1 MYKSQYYQNING
13 EIPFKDWLDKLKKK
27 DRTAASKIDTRIDRA
42 ESGNFGDHK
51 FERDGV
57 WELRIDYGPG
67 YRVYYSIENGQIV
80 LLLIGGIKKTQT
92 TDLEN
97 AVEYLKD
104 FKARAKQDGNN

>member
-1 MYKSQYYQNING
+1 M
-13 EIPFKDWLDKLKKK
+13 DKLKKR
-27 DRTAASKIDTRIDRA
+27 DRLAASKIDTRIDRA

-67 YRVYYSIENGQIV
+67 YRVYYTVEDGQII
-80 LLLIGGIKKTQT
+80 LLLIGGSKKTQT
-92 TDLEN
+92 QDLDK

-104 FKARAKQDGNN
+104 FKARTKK